1 MRWPLLVASL
11 RHIKKLSAFIGGL
24 FILNTSGKILSSVDP
39 EELESYT
46 AERRQTFG
54 HKSRFKRY

>member
-11 RHIKKLSAFIGGL
+11 RHIKILSAFIGRL
-24 FILNTSGKILSSVDP
+24 FVLNMSGKILSSVNP
-39 EELESYT
+39 GELETYT

-54 HKSRFKRY
+54 HKSRFERY